1 MNGSE
6 HVSVSLTLEDEFVLT
21 RIKNAANELKGR
33 ERDQYLWDRIVR
45 LICRERA
52 FKYVVDELGVCVD
65 PNVGV
70 FDDELEDEQ
79 D

>member
-21 RIKNAANELKGR
+21 RIKNAAHKLKGKD
-33 ERDQYLWDRIVR
+33 RDQYLWNRIVR

-65 PNVGV
+65 PNISV
-70 FDDELEDEQ
+70 FDEIESEEE
-79 D
+79 

>member
-21 RIKNAANELKGR
+21 RIKNDAHGLKGKD
-33 ERDQYLWDRIVR
+33 RDQYLWNKIVR

-52 FKYVVDELGVCVD
+52 YKYVVDELGVCVD
-65 PNVGV
+65 PNIEV
-70 FDDELEDEQ
+70 FDDSENEKN
-79 D
+79 

>member
-6 HVSVSLTLEDEFVLT
+6 HISVSLTLEDEFVQT
-21 RIKNAANELKGR
+21 RIKNAAHELIGR
-33 ERDQYLWDRIVR
+33 ERDQYLWNRIVR

-65 PNVGV
+65 PNIGV
-70 FDDELEDEQ
+70 FDDIENEED
-79 D
+79 

>member
-6 HVSVSLTLEDEFVLT
+6 HISVSLTLEDEFVLT
-21 RIKNAANELKGR
+21 RIKNAAHELKGKD
-33 ERDQYLWDRIVR
+33 RDQYLWNRIVR

-65 PNVGV
+65 PNIGV
-70 FDDELEDEQ
+70 FDELESEEE
-79 D
+79 

>member
-6 HVSVSLTLEDEFVLT
+6 HISVSLTLEDEFVLT
-21 RIKNAANELKGR
+21 RIKNAAHELKGKD
-33 ERDQYLWDRIVR
+33 RDQYLWNRIVR

-65 PNVGV
+65 PNIVV
-70 FDDELEDEQ
+70 FDDPEEED
-79 D
+79 